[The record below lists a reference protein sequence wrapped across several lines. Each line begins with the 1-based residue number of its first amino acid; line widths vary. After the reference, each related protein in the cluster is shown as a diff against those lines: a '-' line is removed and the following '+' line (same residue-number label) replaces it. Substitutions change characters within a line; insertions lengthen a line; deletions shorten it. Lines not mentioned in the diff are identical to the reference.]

1 MTRIVFSLVLLF
13 ALNLTFAQGTGV
25 LIVTVKDKNTQEPLI
40 GATVELPSLNLGSGT
55 DLDGKARLDGIPV
68 GNHNIVFSYL
78 GYKTLTRFNQVFT
91 SGNAVLLTIEMEED
105 VSTLKEVNVTT
116 TRRNATNVADIITPL
131 SIQSLTTDEIKSNP
145 GGNFDVSRVIQVLP
159 GVGSTSGSVGGF
171 RNDIIIRG
179 GAPNENV
186 YYLDGIEIPVINHF
200 ATQGSAGGPTGI
212 LNVSFLEDVR
222 LTSSAFDARFDNAL
236 ASVFEFKQRTGN
248 PERLQGNVR
257 LSGTELA
264 LTGEG
269 PLGKNTTL
277 LASARRSYLQ
287 LLFSALDLPIRP
299 NYWDFQ
305 LKLTHK
311 IDAKTT
317 LNVIGVGAI
326 DEFRFGTPRNT
337 TLEKE
342 YVLSSNPSINQWN
355 YTNGVSLKRLVK
367 NGFWQVALS
376 RSMFDNK
383 IDRFENKQEGVEEL
397 RILGLQSQEIENKL
411 RFDMNKY
418 YNGWKLSYGG
428 VVQYVKANTNLFNRI
443 RKEIRDE
450 NNNILQPQIAI
461 RYNSQIDFFRYGA
474 FIQTSKAFLD
484 ERLGIALGV
493 RSDMNSFTDDGNNP
507 LESLSPRVSVSYAFL
522 PNLRFNASAG
532 DYYKLPIYTVLG
544 FRDENGAFV
553 NRANRYIRSTHY
565 TAGWEYLPSK
575 TWRVTV
581 EGFYKDYS
589 RYPVA
594 VRDGISLANQGGD
607 FGSIGNELVV
617 STGEGVAY
625 GAEFFLQ
632 KKFNGR
638 TYGVLSY
645 TFVRSEFSGVDERLI
660 PSAWD
665 SRHLVSA
672 LFGLKLNKG
681 WEIGLKYR
689 YAGGAPFTPF
699 DEAASQLNYG
709 VFGVGIL
716 DFAQL
721 NSQRLPAFSQ
731 LDIRIDK
738 KWNFS
743 KWTLDLYLDVSN
755 VLAQANPAFPQYTFA
770 RNEDNSGF
778 ATTNGLPLAPDGSN
792 AIPVILSNNDALVLP
807 TIGFIVEW

>member
-1 MTRIVFSLVLLF
+1 MGKFFLF
-13 ALNLTFAQGTGV
+13 ALLFILTTNLYPQGTGV
-25 LIVTVKDKNTQEPLI
+25 LIATIKDKNTQEPLI
-40 GATVELPSLNLGSGT
+40 GASVEIPSLGLGATS
-55 DLDGKARLDGIPV
+55 DLDGRARLDGIPV
-68 GNHNIVFSYL
+68 GNHNVVFNYI
-78 GYKTLTRFNQVFT
+78 GYKTLTRFNLVFT
-91 SGNAVLLTIEMEED
+91 SGNAVLINAELEED
-105 VSTLKEVNVTT
+105 VSTLKEVSVTG
-116 TRRNATNVADIITPL
+116 TRRSATNVADIITPL
-131 SIQSLTTDEIKSNP
+131 SIQSLTADEIRSNP

-159 GVGSTSGSVGGF
+159 GVGSTSGSAGGF

-222 LTSSAFDARFDNAL
+222 MSSSAFDARFDNAL

-317 LNVIGVGAI
+317 LNFIGVGAI
-326 DEFRFGTPRNT
+326 DEFKFGELRNA
-337 TLEKE
+337 TLEKQ
-342 YVLSSNPSINQWN
+342 YILSSNPNINQWN
-355 YTNGVSLKRLVK
+355 YTNGVSIKRLVK

-376 RSMFDNK
+376 RNMFDNR

-418 YNGWKLSYGG
+418 YQGWKLSYG
-428 VVQYVKANTNLFNRI
+428 VVMQYVKANTSLFNRI

-450 NNNILQPQIAI
+450 NDNILQPQVAI
-461 RYNSQIDFFRYGA
+461 RYNSQIDLFRYGA
-474 FIQTSKAFLD
+474 FVQTSKAFFD
-484 ERLGIALGV
+484 EKLGIAFGL
-493 RSDMNSFTDDGNNP
+493 RTDMNSFTSTGNDP
-507 LESLSPRVSVSYAFL
+507 LETLSPRLSASYAL
-522 PNLRFNASAG
+522 LSNLKFNASVG

-544 FRDENGAFV
+544 FKNEQGEFI
-553 NRANRYIRSTHY
+553 NRNNRYTRSIHY

-575 TWRVTV
+575 SWRLTL

-594 VRDGISLANQGGD
+594 VRDGISLANQGGE
-607 FGSIGNELVV
+607 FGSIGNEEVQSIGNGL
-617 STGEGVAY
+617 AY

-645 TFVRSEFSGVDERLI
+645 TYVRSEFSGVDGRLI
-660 PSAWD
+660 PSTWD

-672 LFGLKLNKG
+672 LFGWSLNRG
-681 WEIGLKYR
+681 WELGIKYR

-699 DEAASQLNYG
+699 DLEASRLNYSVLG
-709 VFGVGIL
+709 LGIL
-716 DFAQL
+716 DFNRL
-721 NSQRLPAFSQ
+721 NSDRLSPFSQ

-738 KWNFS
+738 KWNYS
-743 KWTLDLYLDVSN
+743 KWTLDLFLDVTN
-755 VLAQANPAFPQYTFA
+755 VLAQSNPAFPQYTFA
-770 RNEDNSGF
+770 RNQENTGF
-778 ATTNGLPLAPDGSN
+778 ATSDGQPLAPNGSN

-807 TIGFIVEW
+807 TIGFIIEW